1 MSSTVDP
8 SKEREWIAGVRAGDL
23 DAFRTVFEAFGPR
36 LRQFARVWVPNDI
49 AEDLVQE
56 VLFSVWQR
64 RQDLDPNKG
73 TLSGY
78 LFSAVRNHVHSYLRR
93 QHVARRVEN
102 EDNAYEFLGEDATL
116 GPDVEVIRGDLEAA
130 IRTGLASLPDGQR
143 AVLML
148 RWTQGLSF
156 AEIADI
162 LSISQNAAMILAS
175 RGRKALQPFVAPYI
189 DG

>member
-1 MSSTVDP
+1 
-8 SKEREWIAGVRAGDL
+8 
-23 DAFRTVFEAFGPR
+23 
-36 LRQFARVWVPNDI
+36 
-49 AEDLVQE
+49 
-56 VLFSVWQR
+56 
-64 RQDLDPNKG
+64 
-73 TLSGY
+73 
-78 LFSAVRNHVHSYLRR
+78 LRR
-93 QHVARRVEN
+93 QHVARRVET
-102 EDNAYEFLGEDATL
+102 EDSAYEFLSEDATR
-116 GPDVEVIRGDLEAA
+116 GPDIDVIRGDLEAA

-175 RGRKALQPFVAPYI
+175 RGRKALQLFIAPYL